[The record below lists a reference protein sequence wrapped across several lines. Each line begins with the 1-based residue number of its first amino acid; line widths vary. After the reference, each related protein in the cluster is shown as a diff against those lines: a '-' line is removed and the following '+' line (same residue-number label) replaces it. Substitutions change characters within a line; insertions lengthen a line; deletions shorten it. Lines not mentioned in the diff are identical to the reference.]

1 MTDQV
6 RQTDNATRLAVYIIH
21 HKVWYAACGKKTQ
34 APRRKYAL
42 HLPIYLKLTS
52 VRRQVNLIG
61 WTKADN
67 NSRAHQLGEGSQREA
82 ENACVIT

>member
-1 MTDQV
+1 MRRGWRPTSS
-6 RQTDNATRLAVYIIH
+6 IINFG
-21 HKVWYAACGKKTQ
+21 VLCACGKKTR